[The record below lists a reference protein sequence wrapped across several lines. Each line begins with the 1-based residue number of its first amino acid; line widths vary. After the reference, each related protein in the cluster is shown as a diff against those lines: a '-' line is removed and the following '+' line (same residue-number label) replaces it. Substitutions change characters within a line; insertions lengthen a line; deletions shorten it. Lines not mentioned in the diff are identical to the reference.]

1 MLLDKARYVA
11 VVAVA
16 VVYPYVFLVFI
27 PTTLYVTYC
36 TLIMRSE
43 WLSDREGKVEM
54 VREF

>member
-1 MLLDKARYVA
+1 MLLDKARY
-11 VVAVA
+11 VA

-43 WLSDREGKVEM
+43 WLSGREGKVEM
-54 VREF
+54 VRES

>member
-1 MLLDKARYVA
+1 MLLDKARY
-11 VVAVA
+11 VA

-54 VREF
+54 VRVLIIL